1 VKHESLNAHEMARQT
16 TENAVQTQI
25 RLALERYRSKADG
38 EMVVEHACHAP
49 DKCGGPPAYL
59 LKSSWL

>member
-1 VKHESLNAHEMARQT
+1 MKHESLNALEMARQT

-25 RLALERYRSKADG
+25 HLTLERYRSKADS
-38 EMVVEHACHAP
+38 EIVVEHAYHAP
-49 DKCGGPPAYL
+49 DKCGGAPAYL